1 MKALAFVVCAVFWAN
16 PLVWIMRRC
25 IARDLE
31 LACDEQVIDELPRHR
46 RKDYAM
52 LLVRLSTRASST
64 SSITA
69 CAIVNR
75 HGDMHRRVRAVI
87 DGKRRSGN
95 LRYLALLYALA
106 VLVIS
111 FPIDPPVM

>member
-31 LACDEQVIDELPRHR
+31 LACDEQVID
-46 RKDYAM
+46 
-52 LLVRLSTRASST
+52 
-64 SSITA
+64 
-69 CAIVNR
+69 
-75 HGDMHRRVRAVI
+75 
-87 DGKRRSGN
+87 GKRRSGN